1 MTTQLAAGLPVFV
14 PSGDWRGYEAYVA
27 GALAAHFG
35 NIRFDQDVHLP
46 GKLSGA
52 PRQIDIM
59 AQTLE
64 PTVIECKYVG
74 RKIDVAIVDAFVGK
88 LHDVGLAS
96 GVIVT
101 AKGFT
106 AAAERRARADD
117 LGVQLAI
124 IAPDRQSDHQHRG
137 APFIWRNAT
146 GVSLGV
152 IDHWLCDVEG
162 SGEPGQ
168 ALMMMYPLGYSRASA
183 MKAAP
188 VIYANFLSRTDPAT
202 TLDALAAPHQAAL
215 AADHSGYCF
224 NHEHSI
230 LADRDGIARPALLR
244 RASGPPPIYGEE
256 HALYVDYGDVVLLIV
271 LCAPPGESERLGPQL
286 ITLYEDSFAMTVDDK
301 RLRSGPDTPT
311 QDRSISDRKVP
322 T

>member
-1 MTTQLAAGLPVFV
+1 M
-14 PSGDWRGYEAYVA
+14 
-27 GALAAHFG
+27 
-35 NIRFDQDVHLP
+35 
-46 GKLSGA
+46 
-52 PRQIDIM
+52 
-59 AQTLE
+59 
-64 PTVIECKYVG
+64 
-74 RKIDVAIVDAFVGK
+74 AIVDAFVGK
-88 LHDVGLAS
+88 LRDVGLAS

-137 APFIWRNAT
+137 APFIWRNAA
-146 GVSLGV
+146 GVSLGL
-152 IDHWLCDVEG
+152 IDNWLCDVEG
-162 SGEPGQ
+162 SGELGQ
-168 ALMMMYPLGYSRASA
+168 ALMIMYPLGHSRASA
-183 MKAAP
+183 MNAAP

-202 TLDALAAPHQAAL
+202 TLDVLAAPHQAAL
-215 AADHSGYCF
+215 AADHPAYHF
-224 NHEHSI
+224 DHEHRI

-271 LCAPPGESERLGPQL
+271 LCAPPGESEQLGPKL
-286 ITLYEDSFAMTVDDK
+286 IALYEDSFAMTVDD
-301 RLRSGPDTPT
+301 RRAQSERQAPAT
-311 QDRSISDRKVP
+311 DRSVSDTKVP